1 LYLPSKF
8 IKSKFGA
15 SLLVI
20 LTIVVYLL
28 LKGFVKDTFLYFYS
42 NFLVPQSKLKN
53 MIATL
58 KAENLRLSLERK
70 ACKDIKKENERLRS
84 LLKFKETHKLNIVPL
99 RVISIMPSRFKRTI
113 FAKTPSNS
121 NFKEGFPVLDEK
133 GFLIGRVSKVYS
145 NFLEATLIND
155 PDFFVTVRI
164 RNNLGLLRGT
174 LYGGLKVY
182 FIDNG
187 TEIKKGDKVFAVS
200 YSLDRE
206 FLIGEI
212 MKITQSP
219 NSFFMDITVKPYSKF
234 YPSRIVFVV
243 Q

>member
-20 LTIVVYLL
+20 LAIVVYLL
-28 LKGFVKDTFLYFYS
+28 FKGFIKDTFVYFYS
-42 NFLVPQSKLKN
+42 SFLVPQSRLKN

-70 ACKDIKKENERLRS
+70 ACRDIKKENERLRS
-84 LLKFKETHKLNIVPL
+84 LLKFKETHELSILPL

-113 FAKTPSNS
+113 FVKAPSNS
-121 NFKEGFPVLDEK
+121 RFKEGCPVLDEK
-133 GFLIGRVSKVYS
+133 GFLIGRISKIYNS
-145 NFLEATLIND
+145 FLELTLIND
-155 PDFFVTVRI
+155 PDFFITVRVG
-164 RNNLGLLRGT
+164 NNVGLLRGT

-182 FIDNG
+182 YIDNNADI
-187 TEIKKGDKVFAVS
+187 EQGDKVLAVS
-200 YSLDRE
+200 YFLDRE
-206 FLIGEI
+206 FLVGEVI
-212 MKITQSP
+212 RISKSA

-234 YPSRIVFVV
+234 YPSRMVFAV